1 MTLSIFLL
9 SLLQFLT
16 GDDVTLVFA
25 GDAMQHDNQIKAAQ
39 KGERY
44 DYSDYFRYVSDYVS
58 AADYAVV
65 NFEVSLGGK
74 PYKGYPCFSAPDE
87 YALAL
92 KDAGFDLFLHAN
104 NHCLDRRDAGLVR
117 TLDKLDEYGIPHIG
131 TYRNSAE
138 QQKQI
143 PYIAN
148 VKGMKIAFLNYTY
161 GTNGIGIQKN
171 VRVNYIDKAKIKADL
186 AATRKLSPDLIVVCM
201 HWGVEY
207 VLVQNKE
214 QESLAD
220 FLVNEGVD
228 LVIGGHPHVIQPMEI
243 RRSEKYNK
251 DVLVVYSLGNLIS
264 AMKTKDTVGGAML
277 RVVVSNNYGKAV
289 VKSAGYKLVYVQT
302 PNAETNY
309 QLIPADRPDLLRP
322 DSKAKF
328 KGFTENARKIFNKYN
343 KNVPEDTIVP
353 AFYYFPKIEFAK

>member
-1 MTLSIFLL
+1 MPLAIFLL

-25 GDAMQHDNQIKAAQ
+25 GDAMQHDSQIKAAQ
-39 KGERY
+39 KGEKY
-44 DYSDYFRYVSDYVS
+44 DYSVCFRYISDYVS

-148 VKGMKIAFLNYTY
+148 VKGMNIAFLNYTY
-161 GTNGIGIQKN
+161 GTNGIRIQKD

-186 AATRKLSPDLIVVCM
+186 EATRRLSPDLIVVCM

-207 VLVQNKE
+207 VLLQNKE

-220 FLVNEGVD
+220 FLINEGVD

-251 DVLVVYSLGNLIS
+251 DALVIYSLGNLIS
-264 AMKTKDTVGGAML
+264 AMKITNSVGGAL
-277 RVVVSNNYGKAV
+277 ARVVITKEDGRAII
-289 VKSAGYKLVYVQT
+289 KSANYKLVYVQA
-302 PNAETNY
+302 PDADTNF

-343 KNVPEDTIVP
+343 KNVTEDTEIPIFQYKNVL
-353 AFYYFPKIEFAK
+353 EFAE